1 MSIKKRNGEIEGTV
15 TLTIEDHTG
24 GHITKIS
31 LPDRFVPIIAN
42 LAEADSKQDEPCP
55 DCKRDCE
62 IDCEMS
68 RESDGENS
76 LGVFRTLN
84 DLILDFTPCQA
95 RRFNALCKEN
105 ESSLHTLSDLLA
117 LALEAG
123 EYESLPGINSPFLV
137 ADAWKKFCEK
147 SNPDFAPEI
156 PLCDYSDFG
165 QFLIDRFGGII
176 FRGDLYYTRGKW
188 INN

>member
-31 LPDRFVPIIAN
+31 LPDHFVPIIAN
-42 LAEADSKQDEPCP
+42 LAEADSKRDEPCL
-55 DCKRDCE
+55 DG
-62 IDCEMS
+62 EMS
-68 RESDGENS
+68 RDLDGENS

-84 DLILDFTPCQA
+84 DLIVDLTPCQA
-95 RRFNALCKEN
+95 NRFAVLCKKHA
-105 ESSLHTLSDLLA
+105 SSLHTLGDLLA

-156 PLCDYSDFG
+156 PLGDYSDFG
-165 QFLIDRFGGII
+165 QFLLDRFGGII